1 MDELTAVRGALDRLV
16 AGALAPL
23 IELLAKDVEFE
34 VASGGMLPDGRE
46 VPGFIDC
53 YRRGCFILEAKN
65 EDELSR
71 PARMRPAKVPTGES
85 AIRGRL
91 QALKLS
97 TLHPRFPR
105 TGLF

>member
-53 YRRGCFILEAKN
+53 YRRGYFILEAKN

-71 PARMRPAKVPTGES
+71 PARMRAAKVPTGES

-91 QALKLS
+91 HALRLS
-97 TLHPRFPR
+97 TLHPRSPR